1 MKILRRYWVFFT
13 IAASL
18 LFLVTRS
25 DFRILVLN
33 RIELHK
39 LKGEN
44 TRLDAEYGKLSS
56 EQQKLQKS
64 DQYLERVARKELN
77 MTKPGE
83 IEYRFD
89 PPVKK

>member
-1 MKILRRYWVFFT
+1 MKILRRYWIYFT

-44 TRLDAEYGKLSS
+44 ARLDDEFSKLSS
-56 EQQKLQKS
+56 EQKKLQKS